1 VSDTQWRIGTRR
13 TESRLP
19 PYARVDVRADWTPA
33 WRGRRVTV
41 FAEVINA
48 LGRRNLGPQSY
59 SVRLPAGTVTGATEP
74 LFPVVPSAGVLVQF

>member
-1 VSDTQWRIGTRR
+1 
-13 TESRLP
+13 
-19 PYARVDVRADWTPA
+19 
-33 WRGRRVTV
+33 VTV

-59 SVRLPAGTVTGATEP
+59 SVRLPAGTVTGATER